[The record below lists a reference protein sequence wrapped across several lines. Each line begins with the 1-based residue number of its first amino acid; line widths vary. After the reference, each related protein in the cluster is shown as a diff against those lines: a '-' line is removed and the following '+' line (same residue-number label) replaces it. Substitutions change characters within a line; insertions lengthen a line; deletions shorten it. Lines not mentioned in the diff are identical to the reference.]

1 MKINNKYLQ
10 SIAILASGSV
20 LGQVIG
26 FIGSMFMTRI
36 YTQVE
41 IGIMTTIVAVSGIFA
56 PVINGRFDYAVV
68 KEQAPR
74 RVLQVVSLAIL
85 FGIVSSVIVSFGSV
99 AYFVTVEDFMSVPIA
114 ALFVFLIL
122 IIQVFTNVFKS
133 YNNNIGDYKTMT
145 WVIVLRRLAEEI
157 SMIALGLLSFGSI
170 GLLISRVIG
179 QLAGLRREMR
189 NIKHQFTE
197 ILKVKKSEIISV
209 FNIHNRQLYYST
221 PAALLN
227 AASYSMISLFIGQ
240 LYGMQTVGLYAISFA
255 VLGLP
260 LSVISGNVS
269 KVYFSEASKEAAKT
283 GDFYNCTKRTL
294 YMMVPL
300 AIVLW
305 VAMYYIVPMLIPY
318 VYGRNYLESGDFVQ
332 ILAVMFAIRFV
343 SSSLNT
349 GLVVANK
356 QFIELV
362 IQVWFII
369 SLVVVYIFAKHN
381 DLSIGGFL
389 MGCSITYSIIYAIN
403 LLFIVKYSKDKI
415 INEN

>member
-1 MKINNKYLQ
+1 MKINNKYIQ

-56 PVINGRFDYAVV
+56 PVINGRFDFAVV
-68 KEQAPR
+68 KEQDPK
-74 RVLQVVSLAIL
+74 RVLHVVSLAIL
-85 FGIVSSVIVSFGSV
+85 FGTILSIIVSLGSIVYFYSVD
-99 AYFVTVEDFMSVPIA
+99 EFMSAPIA
-114 ALFVFLIL
+114 ALFVLLIL
-122 IIQVFTNVFKS
+122 IIQAFTNVFKS

-145 WVIVLRRLAEEI
+145 WVIVLRKLAEEI
-157 SMIALGLLSFGSI
+157 SMVVFGLLSCGSI
-170 GLLISRVIG
+170 GLLVSRVIG
-179 QLAGLRREMR
+179 QMAGLRREMR
-189 NIKHQFTE
+189 NIKHQFSE
-197 ILKVKKSEIISV
+197 ILKVKKSEIV
-209 FNIHNRQLYYST
+209 NAFNIHKRQLYYST

-269 KVYFSEASKEAAKT
+269 KVYFSEASKEAAKE
-283 GDFYNCTKRTL
+283 GSFHKCTMKTL
-294 YMMVPL
+294 YMMIPL
-300 AIVLW
+300 AFLLW
-305 VAMYYIVPMLIPY
+305 IAMYYIVPMLIPY
-318 VYGRNYLESGDFVQ
+318 VYGKNYLESGVFVQ
-332 ILAVMFAIRFV
+332 ILAIMFAIRFV

-356 QFIELV
+356 QFVELIV
-362 IQVWFII
+362 QVWFII
-369 SLVVVYIFAKHN
+369 SLISVFIYAKHN
-381 DLSIGGFL
+381 GLGIRGFL
-389 MGCSITYSIIYAIN
+389 MGCSITYSIIYAVN
-403 LLFIVKYSKDKI
+403 LLFIIKYSRAQI
-415 INEN
+415 VNEN